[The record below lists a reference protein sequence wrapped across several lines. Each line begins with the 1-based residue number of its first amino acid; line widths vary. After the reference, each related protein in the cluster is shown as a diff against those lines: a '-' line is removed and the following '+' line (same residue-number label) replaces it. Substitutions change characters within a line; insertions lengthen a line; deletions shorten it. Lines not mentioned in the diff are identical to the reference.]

1 VILAGGF
8 FSTVHRLRKRKFAMV
23 FNQHGGPASALL
35 TAATGAPLRVCW
47 KGRQFGFVY
56 NVQAPDA
63 VEFYGTLQVHT
74 VEQRMAQFYWTGL
87 PRGPIPPAVVYP
99 QAAARERVAAKLLQQ
114 GIRGGEAYA
123 VIAPG
128 ARYFTKRWALEHFAG
143 VAGWLRNEHALRSV
157 VILGPDERALT
168 ASAHAQFDSDIAIF
182 DSLELSE
189 TIAVIA
195 GARLFVGNDSGPAH
209 IAAAAQVPSVVIF
222 GSSSS
227 VHWRPWQV
235 QHRLVQND
243 FPCNPCRG
251 DRCYAFDEPRCI
263 LSITVEQVRQAC
275 TSLLTSAAPVRS
287 GKIEAS

>member
-1 VILAGGF
+1 MLAGGF
-8 FSTVHRLRKRKFAMV
+8 FSTAHRLRKRKFAMV

-56 NVQAPDA
+56 NVHAPDA

-99 QAAARERVAAKLLQQ
+99 QAAARQRVAAKLLQQ
-114 GIRGGEAYA
+114 GIGGGEAYA

-128 ARYFTKRWALEHFAG
+128 ARYFTKRWALEHFAE
-143 VAGWLRNEHALRSV
+143 AAQWLRSEHGLRSV
-157 VILGPDERALT
+157 VILGPGERAMST
-168 ASAHAQFDSDIAIF
+168 PARVQFGEHTPIF
-182 DSLELSE
+182 NSLELSE
-189 TIAVIA
+189 TIALIA
-195 GARLFVGNDSGPAH
+195 GARLFVGNDSGPSH

-227 VHWRPWQV
+227 VHWRPWQAP
-235 QHRLVQND
+235 HRLVQND

-263 LSITVEQVRQAC
+263 LSISAEQVREAC
-275 TSLLTSAAPVRS
+275 TSLLTSTPLFRS
-287 GKIEAS
+287 SKIEAS